1 MSMMRKELIL
11 FFLLL
16 MTFAKIFSI
25 GRKDKVLD
33 WPLGRK
39 EKSERESERRIIRKM
54 KQICL
59 FLLISMMIE

>member
-1 MSMMRKELIL
+1 
-11 FFLLL
+11 

-59 FLLISMMIE
+59 FLLISMMIEQ